1 MSIVA
6 KGGEKSSSFPS
17 VSVGVHKARC
27 IKVIDLGT
35 QKNEFEGNITWKRQA
50 LVIWE
55 TPDQTNETSEP
66 LTISRFYTLSLHEKS
81 NLGIDLTSWRG
92 RPFSETE
99 KKGFDISKLIGHT
112 CLLNVIQG
120 NKNNKIGSVMPLPK
134 GDKIAEQYHTSV
146 TFSIDDFQKGKKE
159 TFNQLSE
166 GIRNIILRSKEL
178 EGLEHK
184 DNGDDNNGSTTVGQE
199 PVPFLCLII

>member
-35 QKNEFEGNITWKRQA
+35 QKNEFEGYITWKRQA

-55 TPDQTNETSEP
+55 VPDQTNETSEP

-134 GDKIAEQYHTSV
+134 GDKIAEQYHTSD

-199 PVPFLCLII
+199 PVPF

>member
-17 VSVGVHKARC
+17 VSVGVHKSRC

-35 QKNEFEGNITWKRQA
+35 QKNEFEGNITWKRQI

-55 TPDQTNETSEP
+55 VPEQTSETSEP
-66 LTISRFYTLSLHEKS
+66 LTISKFYTLSLHEKS

-120 NKNNKIGSVMPLPK
+120 NKNNKIGSIMPLPK
-134 GDKIAEQYHTSV
+134 GDKIAEQYHTGV
-146 TFSIDDFQKGKKE
+146 VFDLEKYQKGQKE
-159 TFNQLSE
+159 IFNQLSE

-184 DNGDDNNGSTTVGQE
+184 DNGDDNNGSTTVGQD
-199 PVPFLCLII
+199 PVPF

>member
-27 IKVIDLGT
+27 VKVIDLGT
-35 QKNEFEGNITWKRQA
+35 QKNEFEGNITWKRQI

-55 TPDQTNETSEP
+55 VPEQTSETSEP
-66 LTISRFYTLSLHEKS
+66 LTISKFYTLSLHEKS

-120 NKNNKIGSVMPLPK
+120 NKNNKIGSIMPLPK
-134 GDKIAEQYHTSV
+134 GDKIAEQYHTGV
-146 TFSIDDFQKGKKE
+146 VFDLEKYQKGQKE
-159 TFNQLSE
+159 IFNQLSE
-166 GIRNIILRSKEL
+166 GIRKIILGSKEL

-184 DNGDDNNGSTTVGQE
+184 DNGDENNGSTTVGQD
-199 PVPFLCLII
+199 PVPF

>member
-17 VSVGVHKARC
+17 VPVGVHKARC

-35 QKNEFEGNITWKRQA
+35 QKNDFEGNISWKRQV

-66 LTISRFYTLSLHEKS
+66 ITISKFYTLSLHEKS

-120 NKNNKIGSVMPLPK
+120 NKNNKIGSIMPLPK
-134 GDKIAEQYHTSV
+134 GDKIAEQYHTGV
-146 TFSIDDFQKGKKE
+146 VFDLEKYQKGQKE
-159 TFNQLSE
+159 IFNQLSE
-166 GIRNIILRSKEL
+166 GIRKIILGSKEL

-184 DNGDDNNGSTTVGQE
+184 DNGDENNGSTTVGQD
-199 PVPFLCLII
+199 PVPF

>member
-146 TFSIDDFQKGKKE
+146 VFDLKDFQNGKKE
-159 TFNQLSE
+159 VFNQLSE

-178 EGLEHK
+178 EGLEHT

-199 PVPFLCLII
+199 PVPF

>member
-1 MSIVA
+1 MTSIVA

-35 QKNEFEGNITWKRQA
+35 QKNEFEGNITWKRQV

-99 KKGFDISKLIGHT
+99 KKGFDISKLIGQT

-120 NKNNKIGSVMPLPK
+120 TKNNKIGSVMPLPI

-146 TFSIDDFQKGKKE
+146 TFSMDDFQKGKKE

-199 PVPFLCLII
+199 PVPF

>member
-1 MSIVA
+1 MTSIVA

-35 QKNEFEGNITWKRQA
+35 QKNEFEGNITWKRQV

-112 CLLNVIQG
+112 CLLNVIKG
-120 NKNNKIGSVMPLPK
+120 NKNNKVGSVMPLPK

-146 TFSIDDFQKGKKE
+146 LFDLEEFQKGKKE

-166 GIRNIILRSKEL
+166 GIRKIILSSKEL
-178 EGLEHK
+178 EGLEV
-184 DNGDDNNGSTTVGQE
+184 GDDNNGSTTIGQE
-199 PVPFLCLII
+199 PVPF

>member
-35 QKNEFEGNITWKRQA
+35 QKNEFEGNISWKRQI

-55 TPDQTNETSEP
+55 VPEQTNETSEP
-66 LTISRFYTLSLHEKS
+66 ITISKFYTLSLHEKS

-120 NKNNKIGSVMPLPK
+120 NKNNKIGSIMPLPK
-134 GDKIAEQYHTSV
+134 GDKIAEQYHTGV
-146 TFSIDDFQKGKKE
+146 VFDLEKYQKGQKE
-159 TFNQLSE
+159 VFNQLSE

-184 DNGDDNNGSTTVGQE
+184 DNGDENNGSTTVGQD
-199 PVPFLCLII
+199 PVPF

>member
-17 VSVGVHKARC
+17 VSVGVHKSRC

-35 QKNEFEGNITWKRQA
+35 QKNEFEGNITWKRQI

-55 TPDQTNETSEP
+55 VPEQTSETSEP
-66 LTISRFYTLSLHEKS
+66 LTISKFYTLSLHEKS

-120 NKNNKIGSVMPLPK
+120 NKNNKIGSIMPLPK
-134 GDKIAEQYHTSV
+134 GDKIAEQYHTGV
-146 TFSIDDFQKGKKE
+146 VFDLEKYQKGQKE
-159 TFNQLSE
+159 IFNQLSE

-199 PVPFLCLII
+199 PVPF

>member
-1 MSIVA
+1 MSIIA
-6 KGGEKSSSFPS
+6 KGNEKSSSFPS
-17 VSVGVHKARC
+17 IPIGVHKARC
-27 IKVIDLGT
+27 VKVIDLGT
-35 QKNEFEGNITWKRQA
+35 QKSEFEGNIAWKRQV

-55 TPDQTNETSEP
+55 IPEQLNETSEP

-99 KKGFDISKLIGHT
+99 KKGFNIEKLVGNT

-120 NKNNKIGSVMPLPK
+120 NKNNKVGSIMPLPK
-134 GDKIAEQYHTSV
+134 GDKIAEQYHTGV
-146 TFSIDDFQKGKKE
+146 VFDLEKYQKGQKE
-159 TFNQLSE
+159 VFNQLSE

-184 DNGDDNNGSTTVGQE
+184 DNGDENNGSNTVGQE
-199 PVPFLCLII
+199 PVPF

>member
-17 VSVGVHKARC
+17 VSVGVHKSRC

-35 QKNEFEGNITWKRQA
+35 QKNEFEGNITWKRQI

-55 TPDQTNETSEP
+55 VPEQTNETSEP
-66 LTISRFYTLSLHEKS
+66 ITISKFYTLSLHEKS

-120 NKNNKIGSVMPLPK
+120 NKNNKIGSIMPLPK
-134 GDKIAEQYHTSV
+134 GDKIAEQYHTGV
-146 TFSIDDFQKGKKE
+146 VFDLEKYQKGQKE
-159 TFNQLSE
+159 IFNQLSE

-184 DNGDDNNGSTTVGQE
+184 DNGDENNGSTTVGQD
-199 PVPFLCLII
+199 PVPF

>member
-17 VSVGVHKARC
+17 VSVGVHKSRC

-35 QKNEFEGNITWKRQA
+35 QKNEFEGNITWKRQI

-55 TPDQTNETSEP
+55 VPEQTSETSEP
-66 LTISRFYTLSLHEKS
+66 LTISKFYTLSLHEKS

-120 NKNNKIGSVMPLPK
+120 NKNNKIGSIMPLPK
-134 GDKIAEQYHTSV
+134 GDKIAEQYHTGV
-146 TFSIDDFQKGKKE
+146 VFDLEKYQKGQKE
-159 TFNQLSE
+159 IFNQLSE
-166 GIRNIILRSKEL
+166 GIRKIILGSKEL

-184 DNGDDNNGSTTVGQE
+184 DNGDENNGSTTVGQD
-199 PVPFLCLII
+199 PVPF

>member
-1 MSIVA
+1 MTSIVA

-112 CLLNVIQG
+112 CLLNVIKG

-146 TFSIDDFQKGKKE
+146 VFDFKDFQNGKKE
-159 TFNQLSE
+159 VFNQLSE

-178 EGLEHK
+178 EGLEHT

-199 PVPFLCLII
+199 PVPF

>member
-1 MSIVA
+1 MLFRS
-6 KGGEKSSSFPS
+6 
-17 VSVGVHKARC
+17 
-27 IKVIDLGT
+27 
-35 QKNEFEGNITWKRQA
+35 NITWKRQI

-55 TPDQTNETSEP
+55 VPEQTSETSEP
-66 LTISRFYTLSLHEKS
+66 LTISKFYTLSLHEKS

-120 NKNNKIGSVMPLPK
+120 NKNNKIGSIMPLPK
-134 GDKIAEQYHTSV
+134 GDKIAEQYHTGV
-146 TFSIDDFQKGKKE
+146 VFDLEKYQKGQKE
-159 TFNQLSE
+159 IFNQLSE

-184 DNGDDNNGSTTVGQE
+184 DNGDENNGSTTVGQD
-199 PVPFLCLII
+199 PVPF

>member
-55 TPDQTNETSEP
+55 VPDQTNETSEP

-146 TFSIDDFQKGKKE
+146 VFDLEKYQKGQKE
-159 TFNQLSE
+159 VFNQLSE

-184 DNGDDNNGSTTVGQE
+184 DNGDDNNGSNTVGQD
-199 PVPFLCLII
+199 PVPF

>member
-55 TPDQTNETSEP
+55 VPDQTNETSEP

-146 TFSIDDFQKGKKE
+146 VFDLEKYQKGQKE
-159 TFNQLSE
+159 IFNQLSE

-184 DNGDDNNGSTTVGQE
+184 DNGDDNNGSSTVGQD
-199 PVPFLCLII
+199 PVPF